1 MRRRHLL
8 AGLGALAAPSIVQA
22 QNSRVLRFVP
32 TFGVSYMDP
41 VWTTTSFGAATVVFE
56 SLYSVDENLQPRPQM
71 AAGHTIEDGGKRWI
85 IKLRD
90 GLRFHDNEPVLA
102 RDCAASIGRWMKR
115 DASGKTLAQRL
126 DSLEAPDDRT
136 VVFRLKKPFPQ
147 LPFVLGKAQ
156 PNVLPIVPSRLAATD
171 PGTQMSETIGCGP
184 FRFVAN
190 EFSIGHLAV
199 FERFAAYRP
208 RDEAPNGTSGG
219 RIAKVDRVEW
229 LAIPDA
235 ATASAALLTGEVD
248 WLDFPIPDMVPRL
261 QRDSQVTV
269 GLYDRFGICPV
280 LRPNHASGPTANLAI
295 RRAIMA
301 ALDGKEIASAAVGDE
316 LSNATGPIGVYLPG
330 SPFETKAGMQHL
342 GPKSPADIKAMLKS
356 AEYANERLVLLHPTD
371 NVTTDLMIQ
380 IIARRLT
387 EAGFIIDDQIMDV
400 ATFVQRRNSR
410 ETVEKGG
417 WSLLLATAPA
427 ADMVSP
433 LINLALRT
441 GAAAWNGWP
450 VENPALEAVREQWID
465 SGDAAEQKRLAAR
478 IQETTLEDVLYVPL
492 GHFVR
497 NSAWRSNVSGI
508 LKCNVPV
515 MWNVSKS

>member
-1 MRRRHLL
+1 MQ
-8 AGLGALAAPSIVQA
+8 AL
-22 QNSRVLRFVP
+22 
-32 TFGVSYMDP
+32 
-41 VWTTTSFGAATVVFE
+41 
-56 SLYSVDENLQPRPQM
+56 
-71 AAGHTIEDGGKRWI
+71 
-85 IKLRD
+85 
-90 GLRFHDNEPVLA
+90 
-102 RDCAASIGRWMKR
+102 
-115 DASGKTLAQRL
+115 
-126 DSLEAPDDRT
+126 
-136 VVFRLKKPFPQ
+136 
-147 LPFVLGKAQ
+147 
-156 PNVLPIVPSRLAATD
+156 
-171 PGTQMSETIGCGP
+171 
-184 FRFVAN
+184 
-190 EFSIGHLAV
+190 
-199 FERFAAYRP
+199 
-208 RDEAPNGTSGG
+208 
-219 RIAKVDRVEW
+219 
-229 LAIPDA
+229 
-235 ATASAALLTGEVD
+235 
-248 WLDFPIPDMVPRL
+248 
-261 QRDSQVTV
+261 
-269 GLYDRFGICPV
+269 
-280 LRPNHASGPTANLAI
+280 
-295 RRAIMA
+295 
-301 ALDGKEIASAAVGDE
+301 VGDQAD
-316 LSNATGPIGVYLPG
+316 LKRTGVGVFAPG

-342 GPKSPADIKAMLKS
+342 GPKSPAEIKALLKS

-410 ETVEKGG
+410 ETVEKDG